1 MNYLIRLQKT
11 KIEMKKG
18 TNFETAI
25 KTLKPP
31 VFWKEKESFQK
42 HCTKWPLE
50 SIEKSIYRLVDTEVA
65 CKVNSRLA
73 NLNCSKSILLLSNNG
88 KKYFAD

>member
-1 MNYLIRLQKT
+1 
-11 KIEMKKG
+11 MKKG
-18 TNFETAI
+18 NNFETAI

-50 SIEKSIYRLVDTEVA
+50 SIEKKISSRTKMIAQMLLRSKYGPWMSHNKKMISKILERSIKNIRRRFRNM
-65 CKVNSRLA
+65 KM
-73 NLNCSKSILLLSNNG
+73 SN
-88 KKYFAD
+88 KK